1 MSTENL
7 FEEKE
12 VARSDI
18 NGCLGED
25 EEVIDMEIEDA
36 LFNLD
41 GYTGK
46 TERKYPMEYLSECRE
61 KLLSKVKKYRAKV
74 EDQKSQNISMQYNHR
89 KEIENIRTFY
99 RGIAYAPTRSG
110 RLVKQAQCSSK
121 TAKELLDEFGLQ
133 YSD

>member
-46 TERKYPMEYLSECRE
+46 TERKYPMEYLSEC
-61 KLLSKVKKYRAKV
+61 
-74 EDQKSQNISMQYNHR
+74 
-89 KEIENIRTFY
+89 
-99 RGIAYAPTRSG
+99 
-110 RLVKQAQCSSK
+110 
-121 TAKELLDEFGLQ
+121 
-133 YSD
+133 